1 MKRKD
6 IATRAD
12 IALQVESF
20 YAKVRKHELLGPI
33 FNDVIKDWPSHLV
46 KLTDFWE
53 TNLLFVRKYK
63 GNPLKAHVQVETEH
77 DHTIEQLHFGHWL
90 QLWFETL
97 DENFEG
103 KNCEL
108 AKERA
113 RHMAHI
119 MFLRI
124 FNERERRNEA

>member
-1 MKRKD
+1 MKRND